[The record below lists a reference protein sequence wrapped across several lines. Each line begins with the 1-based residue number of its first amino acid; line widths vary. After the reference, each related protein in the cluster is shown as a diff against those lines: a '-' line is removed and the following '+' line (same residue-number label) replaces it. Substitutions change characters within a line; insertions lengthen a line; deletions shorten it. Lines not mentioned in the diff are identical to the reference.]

1 MTRGQKGPGPPWP
14 PPSAACASSPRP
26 CPRRRGL
33 AAAQPA
39 GVSELALTQEVDGE
53 TVSRRVFIHAPAE
66 GLRDGTSYPLL
77 FCLHGNGTNAPPSA
91 PPPHSGFLRNYGPLV
106 ERGEFVG
113 VYPEGLQRSWNLGP
127 EASNADDVSSCP
139 SLLPAPPTQ
148 P

>member
-1 MTRGQKGPGPPWP
+1 MAIAQRRLRLVAAALPP
-14 PPSAACASSPRP
+14 AARP
-26 CPRRRGL
+26 
-33 AAAQPA
+33 AAQPA
-39 GVSELALTQEVDGE
+39 GVSELALTQEVDGK

-66 GLRDGTSYPLL
+66 GLRDGASCPVL

-139 SLLPAPPTQ
+139 SPLPARPTQ